1 MIAIRGA
8 ITVET
13 NTKENI
19 LYETKILLKE
29 MINRNNINNDQM
41 VSVTFTATKDLTAAY
56 PAVAARELG
65 IVNAAILCL
74 SEMEIEN
81 SLTMC
86 IRVMIQLNINL
97 PQDQAKHVY
106 LKGATVLRTDLVE

>member
-19 LYETKILLKE
+19 LKETKILLEEIIRK
-29 MINRNNINNDQM
+29 NNITNDQI
-41 VSVTFTATKDLTAAY
+41 VSVIFTATKDLTAAY

-65 IVNAAILCL
+65 IVGAAILCL
-74 SEMEIEN
+74 NEMYVEN

-86 IRVMIQLNINL
+86 LRVMIQLSINL

-106 LKGATVLRTDLVE
+106 LKGAKVLRPDLVN

>member
-8 ITVET
+8 ITVEA
-13 NTKENI
+13 NTAKHI
-19 LYETKILLKE
+19 LEETKTLLQE
-29 MINRNNINNDQM
+29 IIERNNITNDQII
-41 VSVTFTATKDLTAAY
+41 SVTFTATKDLTAAY
-56 PAVAARELG
+56 PAVAARDLG

-74 SEMEIEN
+74 SEMEVEG

-106 LKGATVLRTDLVE
+106 LKGATVLRPDLVE